1 MNKTYFFYLALLCF
15 ATSCKKESQYSE
27 NLLKEQDKILAEYFN
42 LPPLPYAY
50 DDQLPAYLQV
60 MGMTIPPISEP
71 KATLGRVLF
80 YDKNLSSDR
89 TVACASCH
97 KQEKAF
103 SDDVAFSRGVGGK
116 LGDRNAM
123 PIGNVANFS
132 AHYNDATGFSP
143 ALLWDNRATSVSE
156 QATLA
161 FVNDH
166 EMGITLP
173 QVMHRIAEQPYYKPL
188 WERAYGQT
196 NEMTQEQ
203 MLEALS
209 TFVGAMGSYRS
220 RLDQAL
226 TGVNGNLNSPGNI
239 IQGYYS
245 SDTIFPILSNSE
257 NRGRLI
263 FVNNCSKCHS
273 PVRKLQEVNEAC
285 NGLEINYADQGKG
298 RITGN
303 PADNGVFKSPSL
315 RNVALTAPYM
325 HDGRFKT
332 LGEVVEFYSSG
343 VKHHAN
349 LHPVMFKNDGTYN
362 LNLNAQQKTDL
373 IRFLHT
379 MTDNTLA
386 KDERFAN
393 PFK

>member
-1 MNKTYFFYLALLCF
+1 
-15 ATSCKKESQYSE
+15 
-27 NLLKEQDKILAEYFN
+27 
-42 LPPLPYAY
+42 
-50 DDQLPAYLQV
+50 
-60 MGMTIPPISEP
+60 
-71 KATLGRVLF
+71 
-80 YDKNLSSDR
+80 
-89 TVACASCH
+89 
-97 KQEKAF
+97 
-103 SDDVAFSRGVGGK
+103 
-116 LGDRNAM
+116 
-123 PIGNVANFS
+123 
-132 AHYNDATGFSP
+132 
-143 ALLWDNRATSVSE
+143 
-156 QATLA
+156 
-161 FVNDH
+161 
-166 EMGITLP
+166 
-173 QVMHRIAEQPYYKPL
+173 
-188 WERAYGQT
+188 
-196 NEMTQEQ
+196 
-203 MLEALS
+203 
-209 TFVGAMGSYRS
+209 MGSYRS